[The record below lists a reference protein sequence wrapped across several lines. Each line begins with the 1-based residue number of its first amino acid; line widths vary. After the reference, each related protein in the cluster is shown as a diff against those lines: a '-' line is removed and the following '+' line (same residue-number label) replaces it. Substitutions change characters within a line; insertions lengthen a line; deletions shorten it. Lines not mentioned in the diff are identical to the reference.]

1 MIEKD
6 LEQLGQNIAKLRIA
20 KKLKQSELAYEA
32 GVSKRTLQRIE
43 AGEVVKT
50 DGLLKVIHQ
59 LGRIDEFLS
68 AIGTASFSPYQLAT
82 QVKTRN
88 RRKHSKPTDHQTVFP
103 DTHSSAKTPKK
114 RVRRS
119 KLAKSES
126 VIIRNSPQ
134 KLVWPEDQE

>member
-6 LEQLGQNIAKLRIA
+6 LEQLGEKIAKLRIA

-50 DGLLKVIHQ
+50 DGLLKVIRQ
-59 LGRIDEFLS
+59 LGRIEEFLS
-68 AIGTASFSPYQLAT
+68 AIATASFSPYQLAT
-82 QVKTRN
+82 QVKARN
-88 RRKHSKPTDHQTVFP
+88 RRKHSKSTDYQTGFLN
-103 DTHSSAKTPKK
+103 TYSSEKTPRE

-119 KLAKSES
+119 KSGKSGS
-126 VIIRNSPQ
+126 VIIRTAPQ